1 MTLKVF
7 FFAFFNVEE
16 CTRPSLTCLPRV
28 TLTWQITLMLSVRLM
43 SKEKPVQEEQE
54 EEEQEQE
61 EEEELIEP

>member
-1 MTLKVF
+1 
-7 FFAFFNVEE
+7 
-16 CTRPSLTCLPRV
+16 LPRV
-28 TLTWQITLMLSVRLM
+28 TLTWQIALMLAVRLM